1 MSTVIEVRGVSKHFK
16 RLPVLTDVNLDVE
29 AGSCS
34 AIQGPNGSGKSVL
47 FKIICGFVRPDTGH
61 VRIDPAYMSSGQSF
75 PQAFGVVIDRPGYLA
90 NMTGRENL
98 QALAGIRNL
107 IGADEIDNALLRVG
121 LDPDL
126 GQRVGH
132 YSLGMKQ
139 KLALAQA
146 FMEHQQVLLLDEPF
160 NALDESSVTLV
171 RELLAEFLA
180 EGRTIL
186 FTSHNQTDVDVLAT
200 SRFRIDGGR
209 LIVQT

>member
-1 MSTVIEVRGVSKHFK
+1 MNTVIEVRGVSKHFK
-16 RLPVLTDVNLDVE
+16 RLPVLTDVDLDID
-29 AGSCS
+29 AGSCT

-47 FKIICGFVRPDTGH
+47 FKIICGFVRPDSGH
-61 VRIDPAYMSSGQSF
+61 VRIDPAYLSPGQTF

-90 NMTGRENL
+90 NATGRENL

-107 IGADEIDNALLRVG
+107 IGDAEIDEALTRVG

-126 GQRVGH
+126 TQRVGH

-160 NALDESSVTLV
+160 NALDESSVALV
-171 RELLAEFLA
+171 RQLLHEFLT

-186 FTSHNQTDVDVLAT
+186 FTSHNQADVDALAT
-200 SRFRIDGGR
+200 RRFRIDAGR
-209 LIVQT
+209 LVG